1 MTAVAA
7 APKAHMLAVFKDG
20 HELAGMTV
28 ERGREC
34 GCGRWFT
41 QNVISQ
47 KWLAQLTDGRRSAF
61 LQSCEIQDYKKGPA
75 AWFPQ
80 RCHRCTRRTICEPV
94 Y

>member
-1 MTAVAA
+1 MTVVAPE
-7 APKAHMLAVFKDG
+7 APKLHILAVYKPG

-47 KWLAQLTDGRRSAF
+47 KWLAQMSDGKRAYF
-61 LQSCEIQDYKKGPA
+61 LESCEIQDYKKGPA

-80 RCHRCTRRTICEPV
+80 KCWKCLRRLL
-94 Y
+94 